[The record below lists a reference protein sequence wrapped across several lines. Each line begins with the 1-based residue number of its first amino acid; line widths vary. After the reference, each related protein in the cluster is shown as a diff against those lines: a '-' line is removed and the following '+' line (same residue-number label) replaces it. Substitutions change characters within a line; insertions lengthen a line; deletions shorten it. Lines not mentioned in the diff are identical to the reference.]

1 MDPITIAALIS
12 GGASILGGLF
22 QSNAADKAAKA
33 QETAANKSID
43 LQAATIAQARLDAAP
58 WLEAG
63 KKALAQYQGE
73 LGMGGPGF
81 QSQFAKTPGY
91 DFAVSEGEK
100 GVTNNLAALG
110 MKNSGAALKA
120 LTRFRTG
127 IANQQYDNYLGRLS
141 GQAGVGQNQVNAT
154 NGAALGSASTIGGLM
169 QDAGAARASGYAGSA
184 NAWSNALS
192 NLSGTAGSWLGA
204 QKGSGGSLMSGLGA
218 LGGGAG

>member
-22 QSNAADKAAKA
+22 QSNASDKAAKA
-33 QETAANKSID
+33 QGDAANRSID
-43 LQAATIAQARLDAAP
+43 LQAATLAQARLDAAP
-58 WLEAG
+58 WLDAG

-127 IANQQYDNYLGRLS
+127 IANQNYDNYLGRLS
-141 GQAGVGQNQVNAT
+141 GQAGVGQNQVNTT
-154 NGAALGSASTIGGLM
+154 NANALNSASTIGGLM

-184 NAWSNALS
+184 NAWSGALS
-192 NLSGTAGSWLGA
+192 NLAGTAGSWLGA
-204 QKGSGGSLMSGLGA
+204 QKGSGASLFSGSSA
-218 LGGGAG
+218 LGGI